1 MLHPPFDLV
10 PSLAEL
16 PKYQPR
22 TAEESTKRMGH
33 WKGLTHH
40 LPHQSQGK
48 YGEQPSCEDPLD
60 AALVAINNHPQFPG
74 PWHHLAKETK
84 LYLHS
89 IGDRT

>member
-1 MLHPPFDLV
+1 MLLPPFALV
-10 PSLAEL
+10 PSLEEL

-22 TAEESTKRMGH
+22 TAEESTKRIGFGRAQH
-33 WKGLTHH
+33 RLT
-40 LPHQSQGK
+40 HQSQGK